1 VTEGAPLDRR
11 AALRILASVPLAS
24 AFALS
29 SAEIAHAQGA
39 VAAAGPDFVPRFF
52 TPHEYRT
59 VRLLVDLILPRDER
73 SGSATDAGVPEFMD
87 FMMEDQPHRQVAM
100 RGGLAWIDLECLE
113 RFGKRFVECGGAER
127 ASLLDL
133 LAWPDRAPDE
143 ISHGVEFFSRFRD
156 LTATGFFTSR
166 MGFEDLRY
174 VGNEFVTEW
183 KGCPE
188 EALKR
193 LGLLE

>member
-1 VTEGAPLDRR
+1 MEGLDRR
-11 AALRILASVPLAS
+11 AALRLLASVPFAS
-24 AFALS
+24 AFSFS
-29 SAEIAHAQGA
+29 SAEVALAQESVRSA
-39 VAAAGPDFVPRFF
+39 VADFVPSFF

-59 VRLLVDLILPRDER
+59 VELLVDLILPRDER

-87 FMMEDQPHRQVAM
+87 FMMNDQPDRQVAM

-113 RFGKRFVECGGAER
+113 RFGKRFVDASASEQ
-127 ASLLDL
+127 ASLLDV
-133 LAWPDRAPDE
+133 LAWPERAPDD

-174 VGNEFVTEW
+174 MGNEFVTEW
-183 KGCPE
+183 RGCPD
-188 EALKR
+188 EALRR